1 MRRQLESSLAEAI
14 HRIGGV
20 NHDLASHVRSGVGGS
35 SGEGSGTNIMHS
47 ECRHAD
53 ICKCGT
59 TIDVSIRKAHSD
71 TQKLEGAVQKLQHHV
86 AAVVQ
91 HTLPTRCLC
100 VCSELTSLSV
110 WSVPSDAAD
119 VSTRRQSCK
128 DWCRGRGRQL
138 GYSILPSGSA
148 RWPWQAT
155 CRVRGRSSRA
165 SYSPCCCHRAR
176 RANAPCIPGQ
186 AAAAARASTEERW
199 RHRLRSCHCIGH
211 CSRAGSRCTGGR

>member
-1 MRRQLESSLAEAI
+1 MRGLAQTSCTASEAW
-14 HRIGGV
+14 H
-20 NHDLASHVRSGVGGS
+20 
-35 SGEGSGTNIMHS
+35 T
-47 ECRHAD
+47 D

-91 HTLPTRCLC
+91 YTLQTGRLC
-100 VCSELTSLSV
+100 VCSELNSGSK
-110 WSVPSDAAD
+110 WCMAADAAD
-119 VSTRRQSCK
+119 VSTGRQSCK
-128 DWCRGRGRQL
+128 DWCRGWGRQL
-138 GYSILPSGSA
+138 GYSVLPSGAA

-155 CRVRGRSSRA
+155 RRVRGRSSCT
-165 SYSPCCCHRAR
+165 SYSPCCRHRAR
-176 RANAPCIPGQ
+176 RTNAPCIPGQ
-186 AAAAARASTEERW
+186 AAAAARASAEERW